1 MRKTPPKPPVAKTP
15 STPVAKASKASI
27 PSQAVT
33 LAPGSA
39 GRGDLPDVKVWLAL
53 LNPQHPH
60 HASAVGYWEQA
71 AAPRIFLCRITMLG
85 LLRLS
90 TNKVVMGGAPY
101 TVAQAWA
108 ALQAVTAL
116 PEIGFQTEAEG
127 IDAAMRQ
134 FTSQPKF
141 RVTDWTDAYI
151 AALAQRAGL
160 RVVTFDRGFA
170 QFAGLGLLTL

>member
-1 MRKTPPKPPVAKTP
+1 MA
-15 STPVAKASKASI
+15 
-27 PSQAVT
+27 SQAI
-33 LAPGSA
+33 APVPRSA
-39 GRGDLPDVKVWLAL
+39 GRGDLPDVNVWLAL
-53 LNPQHPH
+53 LNPRHPH
-60 HASAVGYWEQA
+60 HASALGYWDRA

-90 TNKVVMGGAPY
+90 TNKVVMGGTPY

-116 PEIGFQTEAEG
+116 PEIGFQTEPEG
-127 IDAAMRQ
+127 VDAVMRP

-160 RVVTFDRGFA
+160 RVVTFNHGFG
-170 QFAGLGLLTL
+170 QYAGLGLLTL